1 MSEIRTKYSHEVL
14 STLQTKSIE
23 AEAANS
29 LHLTATMAAKLIKH
43 VQKKVSFIQRELEN
57 ADNLLISS
65 DYTLQHIDY
74 ILQTLPNR
82 IIEFGKINRFN
93 YIFNGDEL
101 ETFDEN
107 IDTIVT
113 ISNELLK
120 LDSCSLEKIR
130 KNVDNLKCNI
140 LILVQ
145 QIFNKLISV
154 VVDSILYGKCDLILK
169 LNLNS
174 ISMLSNSDFSGF
186 ASLKIAFLK
195 NDTIRVLLQICK
207 ESSNSSTRALALRAL
222 ASVCSSIEFV
232 QHFDEEGGIDILSN
246 ILDHSNQNKIRTEP
260 ELREIVSVLIQLTSS
275 WNGQAHK
282 ITRLKEYLEILVED
296 ITDLIQNTS
305 CSQTLLLCAAC
316 LNNFSKIEPT
326 AIYSLISNEAILKFK
341 SAMLKQT
348 SGISIFLCVSII

>member
-1 MSEIRTKYSHEVL
+1 MTEIRTKYSHEVL

-23 AEAANS
+23 VEAANS

-43 VQKKVSFIQRELEN
+43 VQKKVSSIQRELEN

-74 ILQTLPNR
+74 ILQTLPSR
-82 IIEFGKINRFN
+82 IKEFGKINRFN

-107 IDTIVT
+107 IDNIVT
-113 ISNELLK
+113 ISNELLT

-154 VVDSILYGKCDLILK
+154 IVDSILYGKCDLILK

-174 ISMLSNSDFSGF
+174 ISMLSNSDYFGF

-195 NDTIRVLLQICK
+195 NDTIRVLLQTCK
-207 ESSNSSTRALALRAL
+207 ESVNSSTRALALRAL

-232 QHFDEEGGIDILSN
+232 KHFDEEGGIDVLSN
-246 ILDHSNQNKIRTEP
+246 ILDHNNKSKRRKEP

-296 ITDLIQNTS
+296 ITGMYN
-305 CSQTLLLCAAC
+305 
-316 LNNFSKIEPT
+316 
-326 AIYSLISNEAILKFK
+326 
-341 SAMLKQT
+341 
-348 SGISIFLCVSII
+348 ISIFVCL